1 MLIELP
7 LQRLWHLGDEFWLGP
22 KGLVAGGWGLGLGG
36 VPEEAG
42 AGGKGERKEEG
53 AKALNSKAHYSAS
66 FERQEQDSL

>member
-42 AGGKGERKEEG
+42 EGGEGGEEG
-53 AKALNSKAHYSAS
+53 GRSQSTKLKS
-66 FERQEQDSL
+66 SLFSIL